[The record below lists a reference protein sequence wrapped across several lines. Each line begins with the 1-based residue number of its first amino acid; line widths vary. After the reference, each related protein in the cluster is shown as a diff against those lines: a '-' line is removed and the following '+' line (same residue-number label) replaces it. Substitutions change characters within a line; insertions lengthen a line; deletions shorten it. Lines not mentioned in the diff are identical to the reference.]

1 MLSIGAIV
9 AIVYLRS
16 RLRKEKKKVL
26 VIGSVNNDLFVSLG
40 KDETATFGKKEIS
53 LRSLKG
59 KTLPSDAFLEELDVR
74 DVKSPDEFLL
84 SMEGTCVEATGG
96 KGANTAAAAAR
107 SNRSELIA
115 QFGTK
120 SNNVNLFRDL
130 RTYGNVR
137 VDRCEMIESSTGTA
151 YIFKYPDGDNC
162 IGLIG
167 GANQVKWNTD
177 RPEFARAIR
186 EASVIMLQREIP
198 TEANVSFAKIAQ
210 SENIPVLLDVGG
222 TNEPVDRNLVP
233 YISVVMP
240 NESELT
246 WISGVDCVVKD
257 KISMKLL
264 RNAVST
270 LRSKWN
276 RKDDLEI
283 LVTLGKHGAIYF
295 ANDGQEYR
303 VGSFRDV
310 QVKDTT
316 GAGDCFRGSFAAAR
330 YTMNFDILSALRW
343 ASAAASLC
351 VEVSGAMPSMPSRTS
366 IEHRLAHG
374 KMAVLSFFDE

>member
-1 MLSIGAIV
+1 MISIAAIIAIV
-9 AIVYLRS
+9 SLRD

-26 VIGSVNNDLFVSLG
+26 VIGSVNIDLFVSLG

-59 KTLPSDAFLEELDVR
+59 KTLPSDAFLEELDVP

-84 SMEGTCVEATGG
+84 SMKGTCIEATGG

-177 RPEFARAIR
+177 RPRAIR
-186 EASVIMLQREIP
+186 EASVVMLQREIP

-222 TNEPVDRNLVP
+222 TNEPVDRNLMP

-270 LRSKWN
+270 LRLKWN